1 MWIAGY
7 NNPGYMPETD
17 PEAFETFEE
26 AQDYL
31 TYILD
36 QFVDDWDVGESDGD
50 EYNRAIHFIQ
60 SVKPASITVNAGR
73 YAFWIEENNQ

>member
-7 NNPGYMPETD
+7 NNPGYLPEND
-17 PEAFETFEE
+17 PEHYETFDEVR
-26 AQDYL
+26 DYL

-50 EYNRAIHFIQ
+50 EYNRAIHFFNAIKEAP
-60 SVKPASITVNAGR
+60 VTVTAGR
-73 YAFWIEENNQ
+73 YAFWIEKDHQ

>member
-1 MWIAGY
+1 MWISGY
-7 NNPGYMPETD
+7 NNPGYMPESD

-26 AQDYL
+26 ARDHI

-36 QFVDDWDVGESDGD
+36 QFVDSWDVGANDGD
-50 EYNRAIHFIQ
+50 EYNRAIHFFNAI
-60 SVKPASITVNAGR
+60 KPASVSLNAGR